1 MSPAVREGRALRRNS
16 SLLCSIDLGSEFG
29 RCSVDQ
35 HQSKIA
41 LRRKAAK
48 ADPGA
53 SYQAKRQEIVE
64 AAAKVFNRLGLKG
77 ASLSA
82 VANELGIDRA
92 NLYYYFSSKEQLF
105 DEIVRSVL
113 EENDA
118 LARRIAESSLSP
130 GRKLRELISAFMR
143 SYADNYPFLY
153 IYIREDLSHV
163 SGERA
168 SWSEHMRS
176 LNRSIE
182 RSVISIVKQGYE
194 DGTLRRIGS
203 ARLIAYGI
211 LGMLNWTHRW
221 YRPDADDSP
230 MEIGNVFAEIALA
243 GLESPY

>member
-1 MSPAVREGRALRRNS
+1 M
-16 SLLCSIDLGSEFG
+16 
-29 RCSVDQ
+29 DQ

-41 LRRKAAK
+41 KRRKAAK
-48 ADPGA
+48 VDPGA
-53 SYQAKRQEIVE
+53 SYQAKRQEIAE
-64 AAAKVFNRLGLKG
+64 AAARVFNRLGLKG

-92 NLYYYFSSKEQLF
+92 NLYYYVSSKEQLF

-118 LARRIAESSLSP
+118 LARRIAESNLSP
-130 GRKLRELISAFMR
+130 SRKLRELISAFMR
-143 SYADNYPFLY
+143 SYADNYPLLY

-163 SGERA
+163 SDKRS
-168 SWSEHMRS
+168 SWSDDMRS

-182 RSVISIVKQGYE
+182 RSVISIIEQGFE

-203 ARLIAYGI
+203 SRLVAYGI

-221 YRPDADDSP
+221 YRPDGEESP
-230 MEIGNVFAEIALA
+230 MEIGNVFAEFALA